1 MKRELKY
8 LAGANLTRAQLIEEP
23 FPMKRE
29 LKAWNREEFK
39 KLVQSIGSN
48 GLSVWLSKAK
58 RPDNLSVRSLR

>member
-48 GLSVWLSKAK
+48 GLS
-58 RPDNLSVRSLR
+58 